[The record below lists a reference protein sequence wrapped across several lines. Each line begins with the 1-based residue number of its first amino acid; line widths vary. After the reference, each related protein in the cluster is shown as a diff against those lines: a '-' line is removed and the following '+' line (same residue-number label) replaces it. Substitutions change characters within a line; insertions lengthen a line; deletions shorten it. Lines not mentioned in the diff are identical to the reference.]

1 MKITPKILVSFGA
14 IFITAPC
21 NAQNRFVCFV
31 KATEPSHGNELVLTN
46 STSCLYGELTSFFPL
61 PFVKREL
68 NMSSFVSL
76 NLSANMPKLLS
87 GKSLSWNLFC
97 FFDGVRQATNGNRA
111 NHGEVPLLIKSAYST
126 HCQIF
131 LSASALNCKTL

>member
-21 NAQNRFVCFV
+21 NAQNPFVCFV

-46 STSCLYGELTSFFPL
+46 STSCPYGELASFFPL

-97 FFDGVRQATNGNRA
+97 FFDGVRHATNGNRA
-111 NHGEVPLLIKSAYST
+111 NHGEVPPLIKSAYST
-126 HCQIF
+126 HRQIF
-131 LSASALNCKTL
+131 LSASALNCKRL